1 MLHHLHTIYHPISLE
16 EAHAQ
21 LQARGAYPI
30 YGHGA
35 YLPRLPYSARREL
48 EAIVDLS
55 ALAPQRWQ
63 LNGRRLEVGSAIT
76 ATHARS
82 ISPDVAAVIDAE
94 LPRTL
99 QNTLTLGDL
108 LMECP
113 PDSLI
118 LAMLQGIGARVITAE
133 HDENAA
139 IDMPRWFALGLE
151 ERRRLAILGVI
162 ASEYAANWRFAPYK
176 ISRTP
181 ADAPIVGAVG
191 FAFDGEPDPGAFSI
205 LVGVLEHPVR
215 YYEGIRSTRHDYK
228 GSAEYRTAM
237 AAVAHAESIR
247 RARELAQGG

>member
-1 MLHHLHTIYHPISLE
+1 MLHHLHTIYHPISTQ
-16 EAHAQ
+16 EAHAR
-21 LQARGAYPI
+21 LQERATYPV
-30 YGHGA
+30 YGYGA
-35 YLPRLPYSARREL
+35 YLPRLPYSVRREL

-55 ALAPQRWQ
+55 ALAPSHWQ
-63 LNGRRLEVGSAIT
+63 LNERRLEVGSGIT
-76 ATHARS
+76 AARARS

-99 QNTLTLGDL
+99 QNTITLGDL

-113 PDSLI
+113 QDSLI
-118 LAMLQGIGARVITAE
+118 LAMLQGIGARVITVE

-139 IDMPRWFALGLE
+139 IDMPRWCALSLD
-151 ERRRLAILGVI
+151 ERRRLAILGVV
-162 ASEYAANWRFAPYK
+162 ASDYAANWRFAPYK

-181 ADAPIVGAVG
+181 SDAPIVGAVG
-191 FAFDGEPDPGAFSI
+191 FAFHGEPDPGAFSI

-237 AAVAHAESIR
+237 ARVAHEESIR
-247 RARELAQGG
+247 RARELAHSG